1 MSVQFPSLKN
11 KIKLKNVIQRMVLQE
26 NLQHFIRNSKLNL
39 LEAKLLNLSE
49 LEQGIKGTIRRIVQ
63 NAFFI
68 SEIEIDAVYKNCH
81 KCITIYEA
89 ISRLKD
95 RYLILFRDAVEA
107 FYGKGKYT
115 RFGHHSP
122 FLILL
127 RVLMT
132 SKHGSFQM
140 LFKRTFTIL
149 S

>member
-95 RYLILFRDAVEA
+95 RYLIFSEMQL
-107 FYGKGKYT
+107 K
-115 RFGHHSP
+115 P
-122 FLILL
+122 FTEKASIHAL
-127 RVLMT
+127 VLMT